1 LSKTL
6 IIIPLKKREEEKLL
20 MRKVLVTGGCGFIGS
35 NFIRYLL
42 QARPTA
48 HITNLDSLTYAG
60 NLENVFDLDSAF
72 PHRYAFVKGD
82 IGKRDLVQALFSSIQ
97 PDWVIH
103 FAAESHV
110 DRSIM
115 NPEIFV
121 QSNVLGTFNL
131 LEAARA
137 QWSSK
142 GSKSIL
148 EKRRFLHISTD
159 EVYGSLGETGRFKE
173 SSPYNPSSP
182 YSASKAS
189 ADHMVRA
196 YFRTY
201 DLPAMITNCTN
212 NYGPYQFPEK
222 LIPLMILHALEGKEL
237 PVYGDGGNIR
247 DWLYVE
253 DHCEALLKVL
263 EKGQLGNSYNIGGCT
278 EIRNKDLVTQICDL
292 LDSMKKPLSTGPRR
306 GLIRFVPDR
315 PGHDR
320 RYAMDISKI
329 QGELGWQPRTPF
341 EKGLQLTIQWYLQH
355 SQWVKNILDGSYLE
369 HFDKSYGEKTDG

>member
-1 LSKTL
+1 
-6 IIIPLKKREEEKLL
+6 
-20 MRKVLVTGGCGFIGS
+20 MRRVLVTGGCGFIGS

-42 QARPTA
+42 QARPQT

-60 NLENVFDLDSAF
+60 NLENVSDLEKAF
-72 PHRYAFVKGD
+72 PHRYSFVKGD
-82 IGKRDLVQALFSSIQ
+82 ICKRDLVQTLFSSVQ
-97 PDWVIH
+97 TDWVIH

-110 DRSIM
+110 DRSIVT
-115 NPEIFV
+115 PEIFV

-131 LEAARA
+131 LETARA

-142 GSKSIL
+142 GSKSISE
-148 EKRRFLHISTD
+148 EKRFLHISTD
-159 EVYGSLGETGRFKE
+159 EVYGSLGETGRFTE

-201 DLPAMITNCTN
+201 NLPAMITNCTN
-212 NYGPYQFPEK
+212 NYGPFQFPEK

-237 PVYGDGGNIR
+237 PVYGDGKNIR

-263 EKGQLGNSYNIGGCT
+263 EKGQVGSHYNIGGCT
-278 EIRNKDLVTQICDL
+278 EIRNKDLVTLICDL

-306 GLIRFVPDR
+306 RLIRFVPDR

-329 QGELGWQPRTPF
+329 QGELGWQPGTPF
-341 EKGLQLTIQWYLQH
+341 EKGLQMTIQWYLQH
-355 SQWVKNILDGSYLE
+355 PQWIKNILDGSYLE
-369 HFDKSYGEKTDG
+369 HDNKTYGEKIDGRP

>member
-1 LSKTL
+1 
-6 IIIPLKKREEEKLL
+6 

-35 NFIRYLL
+35 NFIRCLF
-42 QARPTA
+42 QARPQA
-48 HITNLDSLTYAG
+48 HIINLDNLTYAG
-60 NLENVFDLDSAF
+60 NPENLTNLEKAF
-72 PHRYAFVKGD
+72 SHRYTFVKGD
-82 IGKRDLVQALFSSIQ
+82 IGKRDLVHAIFSSIQ
-97 PDWVIH
+97 PDWVVH

-110 DRSIM
+110 DRSIVD
-115 NPEIFV
+115 PEIFV

-131 LEAARA
+131 LETARA

-142 GSKSIL
+142 SSKSISE
-148 EKRRFLHISTD
+148 EKRFLHISTD
-159 EVYGSLGETGRFKE
+159 EVYGSLGETGRFTE

-201 DLPAMITNCTN
+201 NLPAMITNCTN
-212 NYGPYQFPEK
+212 NYGPFQFPEK

-237 PVYGDGGNIR
+237 PVYGDGENIR

-253 DHCEALLKVL
+253 DHCKALLKVL
-263 EKGQLGNSYNIGGCT
+263 EKGQLGSSYNIGGCT
-278 EIRNKDLVTQICDL
+278 EIRNKDLVTLICDL
-292 LDSMKKPLSTGPRR
+292 LDSLKEPLSTGPRR

-329 QGELGWQPRTPF
+329 QGELGWQPGTPF
-341 EKGLQLTIQWYLQH
+341 EKGLQMTIQWYLQH
-355 SQWVKNILDGSYLE
+355 PQWVKNILDGSYRE
-369 HFDKSYGEKTDG
+369 HHTKSYGEKTDGLP

>member
-1 LSKTL
+1 
-6 IIIPLKKREEEKLL
+6 
-20 MRKVLVTGGCGFIGS
+20 
-35 NFIRYLL
+35 
-42 QARPTA
+42 
-48 HITNLDSLTYAG
+48 
-60 NLENVFDLDSAF
+60 
-72 PHRYAFVKGD
+72 
-82 IGKRDLVQALFSSIQ
+82 
-97 PDWVIH
+97 
-103 FAAESHV
+103 V
-110 DRSIM
+110 DRSIV

-131 LEAARA
+131 LETARA

-142 GSKSIL
+142 GSKSFSE
-148 EKRRFLHISTD
+148 EKRFLHISTD
-159 EVYGSLGETGRFKE
+159 EVYGSLGETGRFTE

-201 DLPAMITNCTN
+201 NLPAMITNCTN
-212 NYGPYQFPEK
+212 NYGPFQFPEK

-237 PVYGDGGNIR
+237 PVYGDGENIR

-263 EKGQLGNSYNIGGCT
+263 EKGQLGSSYNIGGCT
-278 EIRNKDLVTQICDL
+278 EIRNKDLVTLICDL
-292 LDSMKKPLSTGPRR
+292 LDSLKEPLSTGPRR

-329 QGELGWQPRTPF
+329 QGELGWQPGTPF
-341 EKGLQLTIQWYLQH
+341 EKGLQMTIQWYLQH
-355 SQWVKNILDGSYLE
+355 PQWVINILDGSYLE
-369 HFDKSYGEKTDG
+369 YNSKSYGEKTDGLP

>member
-1 LSKTL
+1 
-6 IIIPLKKREEEKLL
+6 

-42 QARPTA
+42 QARPKV
-48 HITNLDSLTYAG
+48 HITNFDSLTYAG
-60 NLENVFDLDSAF
+60 NLENVSDLEKSF
-72 PHRYAFVKGD
+72 PHRYTFIKGN
-82 IGKRDLVQALFSSIQ
+82 ISNRGQVQTLFASLQ
-97 PDWVIH
+97 ADWVIH

-115 NPEIFV
+115 NPEIFI

-131 LEAARA
+131 LETARV

-142 GSKSIL
+142 GSKHFSQ
-148 EKRRFLHISTD
+148 EKRFLHISTD
-159 EVYGSLGETGRFKE
+159 EVFGSLGESGRFTE

-201 DLPAMITNCTN
+201 NLPVIITNCTN

-222 LIPLMILHALEGKEL
+222 LIPLMILHALKGEHL
-237 PVYGDGGNIR
+237 PVYGDGENVR

-253 DHCEALLKVL
+253 DHCEALLMVI
-263 EKGQLGNSYNIGGCT
+263 ERGQLGSSYNIGGGT
-278 EIRNKDLVTQICDL
+278 EIRNKDLVVLICDL
-292 LDSMKKPLSTGPRR
+292 LDNMTACLNSGPRR
-306 GLIRFVPDR
+306 RLIRFVPDR

-320 RYAMDISKI
+320 RYATDISKI
-329 QGELGWQPRTPF
+329 QSELGWQPGTSF
-341 EKGLQLTIQWYLQH
+341 EEGLQMTIQWYLQNP
-355 SQWVKNILDGSYLE
+355 QWINNILDGSYRE
-369 HFDKSYGEKTDG
+369 YYHKQYGEKNDGQP